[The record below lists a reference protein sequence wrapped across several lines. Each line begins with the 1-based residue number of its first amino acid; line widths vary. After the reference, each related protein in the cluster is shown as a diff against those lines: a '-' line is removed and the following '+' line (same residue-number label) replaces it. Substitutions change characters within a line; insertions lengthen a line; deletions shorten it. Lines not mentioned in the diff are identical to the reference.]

1 METTQKKKGKKEK
14 TLAGKIVMGINLM
27 TISLLMALGI
37 MVFFREKSVNDIQFT
52 ENLGNI
58 MRLTDTTISAFLNG
72 SDAELSLLGGA
83 YVMAKNEPDAEE
95 RIVEYES
102 NFVENNDTILAAS
115 ISLESGESYYYP
127 QDYAPA
133 DPREENWYIE
143 AVDYDGAPRFSTLHE
158 LSDGKLAFTASK
170 TITDEY
176 GDMIGVAAYEVDAR
190 LFGILLGD
198 STSMGD
204 ISMRFFPEVAPLA
217 VNNFIALAKAGRYE
231 DTIFHR
237 VINGFMI
244 QGGDYT
250 NFNGTGGESIYG
262 DEFDLEIAEH
272 LSNIE
277 GSVAMANRGPGTN
290 GSQFYINQVNN
301 TYLDGGYTVFAQVF
315 DGMDVVNDI
324 AQVDTDMRDKPVSD
338 VVLESIEVYPY
349 E

>member
-1 METTQKKKGKKEK
+1 MIAAAFTGCGKKEDLSMVLSGEY
-14 TLAGKIVMGINLM
+14 TDINEVPK
-27 TISLLMALGI
+27 ANP
-37 MVFFREKSVNDIQFT
+37 E
-52 ENLGNI
+52 
-58 MRLTDTTISAFLNG
+58 AA
-72 SDAELSLLGGA
+72 DAE
-83 YVMAKNEPDAEE
+83 YQHKEP
-95 RIVEYES
+95 VK
-102 NFVENNDTILAAS
+102 
-115 ISLESGESYYYP
+115 GETV
-127 QDYAPA
+127 A
-133 DPREENWYIE
+133 
-143 AVDYDGAPRFSTLHE
+143 TLH
-158 LSDGKLAFTASK
+158 TN
-170 TITDEY
+170 Y
-176 GDMIGVAAYEVDAR
+176 
-190 LFGILLGD
+190 
-198 STSMGD
+198 GD

-262 DEFDLEIAEH
+262 DEFDLEISEH

-324 AQVDTDMRDKPVSD
+324 AQVDTDMRDKPTSD